1 MGTPDVSRQFN
12 SGDQGPKS
20 SFIPTVIEETPNGRI
35 SYDPFSRL
43 LKEQAIY
50 LYEEVNNVTAAAI
63 VAQLFHLLN
72 NGDKEKGIDFYIQSP
87 GGSVYDG
94 EAVIDAMEKLKDKGW
109 EIRTHAVGLSMSMG
123 SQFLVHGTRGKRDCQ
138 PNATV
143 MIHEPAGGGNNG
155 KAEDQLNSAE
165 EIAHMKTRTALTY
178 ALNTNMS
185 FEQSMKM
192 ITGPDYFIR
201 GEEAVVLGIVDYVD
215 YPENNPKLAAALK
228 WANEQH
234 YKMHLEKQEHPGLL
248 ATAPDFG
255 KSEYTKPG
263 GP

>member
-12 SGDQGPKS
+12 NGDQRPKS
-20 SFIPTVIEETPNGRI
+20 SFIPTVIEDTPNGRI

-72 NGDKEKGIDFYIQSP
+72 NGDKGKGVDFYIQSP

-109 EIRTHAVGLSMSMG
+109 EVRTHAVGLSMSMG
-123 SQFLVHGTRGKRDCQ
+123 SQFLVHGTIGKRDCQ
-138 PNATV
+138 PNATI
-143 MIHEPAGGGNNG
+143 MLHEPAGGGNNG
-155 KAEDQLNSAE
+155 KAEDQFNSTK
-165 EIAHMKTRTALTY
+165 EIAHMKTRTAMTY
-178 ALNTNMS
+178 ALNTNLSYQEAM
-185 FEQSMKM
+185 EI

-201 GEEAVVLGIVDYVD
+201 GEEAVAKGIVDYVD
-215 YPENNPKLAAALK
+215 YPQNNPNYAAALK
-228 WANEQH
+228 QANMAHWE
-234 YKMHLEKQEHPGLL
+234 LNKQRDDQIGLLKDMPGLK
-248 ATAPDFG
+248 
-255 KSEYTKPG
+255 KSEYKQS
-263 GP
+263 